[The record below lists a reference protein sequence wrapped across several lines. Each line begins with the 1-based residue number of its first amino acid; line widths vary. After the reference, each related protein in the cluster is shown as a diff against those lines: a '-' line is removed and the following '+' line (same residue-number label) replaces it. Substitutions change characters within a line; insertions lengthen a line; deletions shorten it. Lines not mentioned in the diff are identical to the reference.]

1 MKVTPDII
9 RCEFIGTKAK
19 VAKSSNPSCV
29 GLAGKVINETRNTFT
44 LLHDREGKRK
54 VIIKDSA
61 IFHFSFPDG
70 TVVEIDGKLL
80 VGRPEDRL
88 KRRLRRL
95 W

>member
-19 VAKSSNPSCV
+19 VAKSNHSGYV
-29 GLAGKVINETRNTFT
+29 GICGKVIDESRNTFT
-44 LLHDREGKRK
+44 IFHEGKRK
-54 VIIKDSA
+54 TVVKDSA
-61 IFHFSFPDG
+61 VFHFGFSDG
-70 TVVEIDGKLL
+70 TIVEIDGKLL
-80 VGRPEDRL
+80 VGRPGDRL

>member
-9 RCEFIGTKAK
+9 RYEFIGTKAK
-19 VAKSSNPSCV
+19 VAKSSNSNCV
-29 GLAGKVINETRNTFT
+29 GIAGKVIDETRNTFT
-44 LLHDREGKRK
+44 LSQEGKKK
-54 VIIKDSA
+54 VIIKNSA

-70 TVVEIDGKLL
+70 TIVEIDGKFM
-80 VGRPEDRL
+80 VGRPEDRM

>member
-9 RCEFIGTKAK
+9 RYEFIGTKAK
-19 VAKSSNPSCV
+19 VAKSSSPSCI
-29 GLAGKVINETRNTFT
+29 GIAGKVMDETRNTFT
-44 LLHDREGKRK
+44 LLHEGKGRT
-54 VIIKDSA
+54 IIKDSTV
-61 IFHFSFPDG
+61 FHFSFPDG

-88 KRRLRRL
+88 KKRLRRL